1 MPDDEMLRTLRQRF
15 GENLRNVRQRRDM
28 GQRELADLMTAK
40 GYRWYQNTVART
52 EAGDRTPSIFETGA
66 LAAILDVTTERF
78 LWLPEEAAGVAYTG
92 DALNRLL
99 DAYRDA
105 VAAVAELQAA
115 RLGAEYALR
124 SHRGSRYQRVLDK
137 CEALSEFLEGRT
149 LEAALAEGAALPD
162 REGKA

>member
-78 LWLPEEAAGVAYTG
+78 LWLPEEAAGGAYTG
-92 DALNRLL
+92 GALNRL
-99 DAYRDA
+99 RDA
-105 VAAVAELQAA
+105 SAAVAELQAA